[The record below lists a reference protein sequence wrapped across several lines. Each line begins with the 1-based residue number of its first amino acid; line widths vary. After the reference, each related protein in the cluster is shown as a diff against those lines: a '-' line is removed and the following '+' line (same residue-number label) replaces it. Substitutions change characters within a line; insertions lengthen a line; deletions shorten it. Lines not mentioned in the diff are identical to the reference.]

1 MDWLT
6 PLLFDSNSIAH
17 VLLVYSFVIAAGV
30 AIGHIKVAGVSL
42 GLTCVLFVGL
52 AVSYAGFD
60 VNPQV
65 LNFIREFGLIL
76 FVFFIGLQVG
86 PSFFSSFK
94 SGGVLLNKLAI
105 TGVGLSLLV
114 TVILYFVFSDT
125 LSLPQL
131 LGIHYGAVT
140 NTPGLGATQEALV
153 QLNYT
158 GENIAVAYACAYP
171 LAVVSIIGT
180 AVFLRRWFNIDL
192 AEEDRH
198 WDEDEKA
205 HSHAPIYFHVE
216 VVNRALDGRTL
227 GDIRSFIGRAF
238 VGSRLMRCGEI
249 SSVSGD
255 TAVRQGD
262 VLRIVTQEEHKEAI
276 VAFFGAERDDVDLTT
291 TDASR
296 LMSRRI
302 LISRHDVNG
311 MTIADLH
318 LSHYEGANIT
328 RVYRAG
334 MELFPYS
341 NLHLQVG
348 DTVHSVG
355 PESQLKRLE
364 RRLGNQVKRLEM
376 PNLIMIFIGIALGIV
391 FGSLPL
397 AIPGMPVP
405 VKLGL
410 AGGPLIVAILLGRY
424 GSQLH
429 LVTYTTSSVNLMLR
443 ELGMALFL
451 ASVGLA
457 AGTPFVEAV
466 VHGNGPLYMGLG
478 LVITIV
484 PLLIVGY
491 VARRVYN
498 MNYHSIMGLLAGT
511 TTNPPAL
518 AYAGSVTD
526 NNSSAIAYS
535 TVYPLTMFLRIVSGQ
550 LILIA
555 LWSFTVAAP
564 IS

>member
-1 MDWLT
+1 MDWLK
-6 PLLFDSNSIAH
+6 PLLLDPDSIAH
-17 VLLVYSFVIAAGV
+17 ILLVYSVVIAAGV
-30 AIGHIKVAGVSL
+30 AVGHVKVAGVSL
-42 GLTCVLFVGL
+42 GLTGVLFVGL
-52 AVSYAGFD
+52 ALNYAGFD

-65 LNFIREFGLIL
+65 LDFIREFGLIL

-94 SGGVLLNKLAI
+94 SGGVLLNKLAA
-105 TGVGLSLLV
+105 TGVALSLAV
-114 TVILYFVFSDT
+114 TVIIYLLFSDT
-125 LSLPQL
+125 LSLAQV

-140 NTPGLGATQEALV
+140 NTPGLGATQEALK
-153 QLNYT
+153 QFAYT

-171 LAVVSIIGT
+171 LAVVSIIAST
-180 AVFLRRWFNIDL
+180 VLLRRFFRIDL

-198 WDEDEKA
+198 WDEDAKA
-205 HSHAPIYFHVE
+205 NHHAPIYFHVE
-216 VVNRALDGRTL
+216 VTNRALEGRTL
-227 GDIRSFIGRAF
+227 GAIRAFIGRAF
-238 VGSRLMRCGEI
+238 VGSRLMRGEEI
-249 SSVSGD
+249 SSVTGD
-255 TAVRQGD
+255 TVVRLGD

-276 VAFFGAERDDVDLTT
+276 VAFFGALREDVDLTT

-302 LISRHDVNG
+302 LISRHEVNG

-334 MELFPYS
+334 MELFPYAS
-341 NLHLQVG
+341 LHLQVG
-348 DTVHSVG
+348 DTVHCVG
-355 PESQLKRLE
+355 PEPQLKRLE
-364 RRLGNQVKRLEM
+364 RTLGNQVKRLET
-376 PNLIMIFIGIALGIV
+376 PNLLTIFIGIALGIV
-391 FGSLPL
+391 CGSLPVAL
-397 AIPGMPVP
+397 PGMPVP

-424 GSQLH
+424 GSHLR

-443 ELGMALFL
+443 EMGMALFL

-457 AGTPFVEAV
+457 AGNHFVEAV

-478 LVITIV
+478 LVITLV

-491 VARRVYN
+491 VARRVYRI
-498 MNYHSIMGLLAGT
+498 NYHSIMGLLAGT

-518 AYAGSVTD
+518 AYAGSVTE

-555 LWSFTVAAP
+555 LWSFGA
-564 IS
+564 S